1 MNYSITALGSWLERT
16 GLKTHHLHWEIKRG
30 QMEGGFAQGSSLFEL
45 RKLVVDVDKYIDQKD
60 LEILALLERC
70 FKE

>member
-1 MNYSITALGSWLERT
+1 
-16 GLKTHHLHWEIKRG
+16 
-30 QMEGGFAQGSSLFEL
+30 MEGGFAQGSSLFEL